1 MRYLYDSF
9 DNDGLGGNDLAE
21 PIIPPMRM
29 RRNALIS
36 EQFYR
41 NQGRFAG
48 PFIDYTD
55 LQKGMQSFTYD
66 SYSNYY
72 NRMSIDIIYDVAYD
86 NKVTFTFNVT
96 RFDFN
101 QNYKMVSDIPADLFT
116 NAYMF
121 KMYLYSIQQVRENR
135 WAGDNRMFHF
145 EMPTPINI
153 KYAPQ
158 TYFHTHHEIKDI
170 VFMTDL
176 MMDVFYGDN
185 KYKLDRNKIND
196 EEYIRKLKTIQDK
209 LISIE
214 EDFK

>member
-9 DNDGLGGNDLAE
+9 DNDGLGGNDLAD

-29 RRNALIS
+29 RRQALVS

-41 NQGRFAG
+41 KQGKFAG
-48 PFIDYTD
+48 PLIDYTD
-55 LQKGMQSFTYD
+55 LQKGMQSFSYD
-66 SYSNYY
+66 VYSNYY
-72 NRMSIDIIYDVAYD
+72 NRMSIDVIYDVAYD

-101 QNYKMVSDIPADLFT
+101 QNYNMVSDIPADLFT
-116 NAYMF
+116 NAYLF
-121 KMYLYSIQQVRENR
+121 RLDLYSINQVRENI
-135 WAGDNRMFHF
+135 WAGDNRLFHF
-145 EMPTPINI
+145 EMPTQINI

-158 TYFHTHHEIKDI
+158 SYFHTHYEMKDI

-185 KYKLDRNKIND
+185 KYKLDKNKIND
-196 EEYIRKLKTIQDK
+196 EVYLSKVKTIQDK